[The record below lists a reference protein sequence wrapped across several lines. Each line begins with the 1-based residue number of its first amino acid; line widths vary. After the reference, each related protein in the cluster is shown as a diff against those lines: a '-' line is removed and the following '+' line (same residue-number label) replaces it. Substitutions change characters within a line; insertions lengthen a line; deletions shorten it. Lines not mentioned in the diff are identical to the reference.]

1 MADDSNGP
9 LKLSDEGEN
18 ADRDDSIDKLINAA
32 SGTAATLTNIVTC
45 LKVLSL
51 ENSVDKSHASAIDHA
66 DDQDPAIANGA
77 NPADSVGG
85 FGASRVKASVHGA
98 KDPATKIT
106 ANRPASATNS
116 EASFVTAASRQT
128 EQPVISPASSS
139 IDVHDVSK
147 SGQPSSESTQVPNA
161 AQELEAYRSASSD
174 CINDVAIFL
183 RVEWRAAR
191 SDDRK
196 RLLHLLAKMT
206 SVAYYA
212 IGMSWGA
219 NGEATNDLLKEI
231 GSWEGLP
238 GRHENENKL
247 DPSSATSS
255 ASYILR
261 MTGWLSEFWPG
272 TEGSEQVRVALR
284 SYARLIVISH
294 SFLDMA
300 WDDGGQTEEL
310 LSAIVT
316 WKSKVEKRTSEHDA
330 AQLKRD
336 EARNTAIV
344 SDEKVRA
351 AAAEMAEE
359 TRKAAAAKEEEER
372 NAEAAKK
379 LAENNAAVLAAEE
392 KEKKIKRKKA
402 EKRKRYKNN
411 RSQAMC
417 RSPSNKRGT
426 PNAGQGLSRR
436 LKVTRTLL
444 SQSTG
449 LRWE

>member
-1 MADDSNGP
+1 MADDSNDP
-9 LKLSDEGEN
+9 PKLTDEEEN
-18 ADRDDSIDKLINAA
+18 AGRDDSIDRVINAA
-32 SGTAATLTNIVTC
+32 SGIAATFTNIVTC
-45 LKVLSL
+45 LKVLRM
-51 ENSVDKSHASAIDHA
+51 ENSMNRSRASGIDHA

-77 NPADSVGG
+77 NAAESVGG
-85 FGASRVKASVHGA
+85 SEASRVKASVHGA
-98 KDPATKIT
+98 KDPATNIPT
-106 ANRPASATNS
+106 DRPASATNS
-116 EASFVTAASRQT
+116 ESSFVTAASRQT
-128 EQPVISPASSS
+128 EQQPVISPATSS
-139 IDVHDVSK
+139 IDVRDVSK
-147 SGQPSSESTQVPNA
+147 SGQPSSESTQSPNA
-161 AQELEAYRSASSD
+161 ARELEAYRSASSD
-174 CINDVAIFL
+174 CINDVAMFL

-212 IGMSWGA
+212 IGMSWVA

-238 GRHENENKL
+238 GRHGNENKL
-247 DPSSATSS
+247 DSSSAISS

-300 WDDGGQTEEL
+300 WDDGGKTEDL
-310 LSAIVT
+310 LSEIVT
-316 WKSKVEKRTSEHDA
+316 WKSRVEKRTSEHDA
-330 AQLKRD
+330 AQLKRE
-336 EARNTAIV
+336 EARNAIV
-344 SDEKVRA
+344 SDQKARA

-359 TRKAAAAKEEEER
+359 TRKATAAKAEEER
-372 NAEAAKK
+372 DAAAAEK
-379 LAENNAAVLAAEE
+379 LAEEDATVLAAEE

-411 RSQAMC
+411 RSQAM
-417 RSPSNKRGT
+417 
-426 PNAGQGLSRR
+426 
-436 LKVTRTLL
+436 V
-444 SQSTG
+444 
-449 LRWE
+449 